1 MSVHA
6 FLFELNRRVARI
18 NLAVSSFAIYSHHIV
33 CGVMYSF
40 VRAADAT
47 RGISE
52 KEIQRLRAQASEVS
66 TTSYDAELLLHST
79 EINEEFAQTLLG
91 EVRLAAERSLAGAP
105 GVARV
110 DARLVTTQNK
120 TALVATICK
129 SAVEKAR
136 LARGLDSV
144 GTEEVENEL
153 AKHLLANYNMA
164 LLTIYNASGSPLVVP
179 PAPDVAIT
187 FQSTGRRVRARPTGR

>member
-1 MSVHA
+1 M
-6 FLFELNRRVARI
+6 N
-18 NLAVSSFAIYSHHIV
+18 
-33 CGVMYSF
+33 SF

-47 RGISE
+47 RGISK
-52 KEIQRLRAQASEVS
+52 KEIQRLKAQTSETS

-79 EINEEFAQTLLG
+79 ESNEEFAQTFLG

-105 GVARV
+105 NVARV
-110 DARLVTTQNK
+110 DARLVTKQNK
-120 TALVATICK
+120 TALVATIRK
-129 SAVEKAR
+129 SAVEQAR
-136 LARGLDSV
+136 LARGLHSV

-164 LLTIYNASGSPLVVP
+164 LLRVYNASGSPLVVA

-187 FQSTGRRVRARPTGR
+187 FESTGRRVRARPSGK